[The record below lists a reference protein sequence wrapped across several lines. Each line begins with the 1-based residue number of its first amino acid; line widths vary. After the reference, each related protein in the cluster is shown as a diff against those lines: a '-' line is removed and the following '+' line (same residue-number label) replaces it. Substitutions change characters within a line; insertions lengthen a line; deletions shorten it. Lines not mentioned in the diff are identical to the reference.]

1 MKKLLYLII
10 TLFVMVSCG
19 CKGIDELKEPIKTQP
34 IETQFVAHTNEFEII
49 KAINIVIIDST
60 YLEVNDT
67 FFHIKKDNISNST
80 VGGYIITYWFETND
94 AACDKI
100 LRDRLRNLYK
110 GSIEY
115 VKIRADKKNE
125 YTVYDDEKEY
135 FSTLMIDSGCLVSDS
150 GMPIY
155 AVKFNR

>member
-19 CKGIDELKEPIKTQP
+19 CKEIDELKEPTKTQP
-34 IETQFVAHTNEFEII
+34 IETQFVTRTNEFEII
-49 KAINIVIIDST
+49 KAVNIVIIDST
-60 YLEVNDT
+60 YLAVNDT
-67 FFHIKKDNISNST
+67 FFHIKKDNISFRT
-80 VGGYIITYWFETND
+80 AGGYIITYWFETND
-94 AACDKI
+94 ASCDKM

-110 GSIEY
+110 GSLEY

-135 FSTLMIDSGCLVSDS
+135 LSTLTIDSGWLVGDS

>member
-34 IETQFVAHTNEFEII
+34 VETQFVTRTNEFEII
-49 KAINIVIIDST
+49 KAVNIVIIDST
-60 YLEVNDT
+60 YLAVNDT
-67 FFHIKKDNISNST
+67 FFHIKKDNISIRT
-80 VGGYIITYWFETND
+80 AGGYIITYWFETND
-94 AACDKI
+94 VACDKM
-100 LRDRLRNLYK
+100 LRDRLKNLYK
-110 GSIEY
+110 GSLEY

-135 FSTLMIDSGCLVSDS
+135 LSTLTIDSGWLVGDS